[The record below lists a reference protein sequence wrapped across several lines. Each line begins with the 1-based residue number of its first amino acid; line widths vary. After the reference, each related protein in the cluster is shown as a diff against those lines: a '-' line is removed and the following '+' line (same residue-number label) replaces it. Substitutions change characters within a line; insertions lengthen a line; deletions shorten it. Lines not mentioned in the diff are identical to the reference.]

1 MRTRSEI
8 TEIFSH
14 LGKQLEAHRE
24 MGIEP
29 PPLSDE
35 TLRYL
40 EAAESGIDYIPV
52 RKSYPP
58 DGPPDQGRQPN
69 ALKALRSSIGEC
81 RRCKLHEN
89 RTRLVFGEGSS
100 QAQLVFVGEGPGR
113 EEDKSGRPFV
123 GEAGKLLTRIIENGM
138 GLSRKDVYICN
149 VVKCRPPRNRDPEKD
164 EMETCIPFLEKQ
176 IDIIRPK
183 VICSLGRVAA
193 QCLIDSGF
201 KISKE
206 RGAWQSYK
214 EIPLMPTFHPA
225 YLLRYPSAKQQV
237 WDDIR
242 KVMTRLG
249 LEVKKNG

>member
-1 MRTRSEI
+1 MRTRAEI
-8 TEIFSH
+8 TDIFSH

-24 MGIEP
+24 MGLDP

-40 EAAESGIDYIPV
+40 EVAESRIDYMPA
-52 RKSYPP
+52 KKPYPP
-58 DGPPDQGRQPN
+58 DGPSDQAREPN
-69 ALKALRSSIGEC
+69 ALKALRSSMGEC

-138 GLSRKDVYICN
+138 GLTRGEVYICN

-164 EMETCIPFLEKQ
+164 EMEACIPFLEKQ
-176 IDIIRPK
+176 LDIIKPK

-193 QCLIDSGF
+193 QCLISSEF

-237 WDDIR
+237 WDDIQ

-249 LEVKKNG
+249 LEVNKNG